1 MNPLAEALNSQL
13 MRENPAIPDMLSAR
27 GKKLFFPKG
36 ILTQSAEAKVKAK
49 KFNATI
55 GIATEN
61 GVAMHLPCIRKYID
75 PIAPNDALTY
85 APSSGKPELRSR
97 WREKLLADN
106 PGLQGKQFSVPVV
119 TSAITH
125 GLSLVGDLFVDP
137 GDVIVLP
144 DKLWG
149 NYRLIF
155 GERLGATFKT
165 FPLYNEKNGF
175 NGVGL
180 RKTIDEVAGEKGK
193 ALVLLNFPNNPTG
206 YSITRQEA
214 DEIAAVLKDNASRG
228 RRLVVIHDD
237 AYFGLFYDDELMKES
252 LFSHTVNLDE
262 NILAVKLDGA
272 TKEQYVWGLRVGF
285 ITFGIGGGANKEA
298 IYGALEKKTMG
309 AIRGGISNSP
319 HLSQTLVLRAL
330 ESREFSGEAKEKY
343 EVMKARALRV
353 KEVLGNKKYS
363 DAWTYYPFN
372 SGYFMCLRLKSVNA
386 EALRLHLLDRYE
398 VGVIAV
404 DATDVRIAFSC
415 IEVQFMQELFDII
428 YQGVKDLAAK

>member
-1 MNPLAEALNSQL
+1 
-13 MRENPAIPDMLSAR
+13 
-27 GKKLFFPKG
+27 
-36 ILTQSAEAKVKAK
+36 
-49 KFNATI
+49 
-55 GIATEN
+55 
-61 GVAMHLPCIRKYID
+61 MHLPCIRKYID

-97 WREKLLADN
+97 WQEKLLADN
-106 PGLQGKQFSVPVV
+106 PGLKGKQFSVPVV

-180 RKTIDEVAGEKGK
+180 RKALDEVAGEKGK

-206 YSITRQEA
+206 YSITRREA

-228 RRLVVIHDD
+228 TRLVVMHDD
-237 AYFGLFYDDELMKES
+237 AYFGLFYDEEVMKES

-262 NILAVKLDGA
+262 NILAIKLDAA
-272 TKEQYVWGLRVGF
+272 TKEQFVWGLRVGF
-285 ITFGIGGGANKEA
+285 MTYGIGGQSNREV
-298 IYGALEKKTMG
+298 IYAALEKKTMG

-330 ESREFSGEAKEKY
+330 ESKEFAGEAKEKY
-343 EVMKARALRV
+343 EVLKARALRV
-353 KEVLGNKKYS
+353 KEVLSDAKYS

-415 IEVQFMQELFDII
+415 IEVKFMQELFDII

>member
-1 MNPLAEALNSQL
+1 MNIIAQELNDQI
-13 MRENPAIPDMLSAR
+13 MKENPALLNMLSAR
-27 GKKLFFPKG
+27 GRALFFPKG

-61 GVAMHLPCIRKYID
+61 GVAMHLPCIRKYVD
-75 PIAPNDALTY
+75 PIAPNDAFTY
-85 APSSGKPELRSR
+85 APASGKPELRNR

-106 PGLQGKQFSVPVV
+106 PGLKGKQFSVPVV

-175 NGVGL
+175 NGSGL
-180 RKTIDEVAGEKGK
+180 RKALDEAAGEKGK

-214 DEIAAVLKDNASRG
+214 DEISAALKDNASRG
-228 RRLVVIHDD
+228 RRLVVVHDD
-237 AYFGLFYDDELMKES
+237 AYFGLFYEDEVMKES

-262 NILAVKLDGA
+262 NILAIKLDAA
-272 TKEQYVWGLRVGF
+272 TKEQFVWGFRVGF
-285 ITFGIGGGANKEA
+285 MTYGIGGQSNREV
-298 IYGALEKKTMG
+298 IYAALEKKTMG

-330 ESREFSGEAKEKY
+330 ESKEFAGEAKEKY
-343 EVMKARALRV
+343 EVLKARALKV
-353 KEVLGNKKYS
+353 KEVLSHEKYS

-415 IEVQFMQELFDII
+415 IEVKFMKELFDII

>member
-1 MNPLAEALNSQL
+1 MNPLAEELNSQL

-36 ILTQSAEAKVKAK
+36 ILTQSAEAKIKAK

-85 APSSGKPELRSR
+85 APASGKVELRSR
-97 WREKLLADN
+97 WQEKLLADN
-106 PGLQGKQFSVPVV
+106 PGLKGKQFSVPVV

-155 GERLGATFKT
+155 GERLGATLKT
-165 FPLYNEKNGF
+165 FPLYNQKNGF
-175 NGVGL
+175 NAGGL
-180 RKTIDEVAGEKGK
+180 RKALDEAAGEKGK

-214 DEIAAVLKDNASRG
+214 DEIAAALKDRASRG
-228 RRLVVIHDD
+228 TRLVVIHDD
-237 AYFGLFYDDELMKES
+237 AYFGLFYDDEVMKES
-252 LFSHTVNLDE
+252 LFSHTVNLDG
-262 NILAVKLDGA
+262 NILAIKLDAA

-285 ITFGIGGGANKEA
+285 MTYGIGGQSNKEV
-298 IYGALEKKTMG
+298 IFTALEKKTMG

-330 ESREFSGEAKEKY
+330 ESKEFAGEAKEKY
-343 EVMKARALRV
+343 AVMKARALRV
-353 KEVLGNKKYS
+353 KEVLSNEKYS

-372 SGYFMCLRLKSVNA
+372 SGYFMCLRLTSVHA

-398 VGVIAV
+398 VGVISV

-415 IEVQFMQELFDII
+415 IEVGSIQELFDII
-428 YQGVKDLAAK
+428 YQGVKDLTVK